1 MRRAALIA
9 ILIGGCATFGGDVED
24 AKKSWQGARQD
35 EVVQQWGAPNRQTTL
50 SDGRQAHT
58 WVAEGVTG
66 GSSPVSIGVFGGSS
80 GSSAAGVG
88 GIFGL
93 GSGST
98 EPQRCERTLVF
109 DNQRVVEQTWLGP
122 PSFCSAFK
130 KQ

>member
-1 MRRAALIA
+1 MA
-9 ILIGGCATFGGDVED
+9 ILLAGCATFGGGVED
-24 AKKSWQGARQD
+24 AKNSWQGARQD
-35 EVVQQWGAPNRQTTL
+35 EVVLQWGAPSRQTTL

-58 WVAEGVTG
+58 WVAEGATG

-80 GSSAAGVG
+80 GSGAG

-93 GSGST
+93 GMGST

-109 DNQRVVEQTWLGP
+109 DNQRVVEQTWLGQ
-122 PSFCSAFK
+122 PSFCSTFK